1 MSIVNPLSSNP
12 LPPVDPGQVVQV
24 HGQAGGKLKTDVHS
38 PSTQSQ
44 VVQQSAAVLRPDG
57 ILEFEQI
64 LPEKTETD
72 KHKDEKDEDSEQRKQ
87 KRPSQRAQWRR
98 ARDQGQRI

>member
-1 MSIVNPLSSNP
+1 MK
-12 LPPVDPGQVVQV
+12 
-24 HGQAGGKLKTDVHS
+24 QASGCSTKGKW
-38 PSTQSQ
+38 
-44 VVQQSAAVLRPDG
+44 SAAPLRLDG

-64 LPEKTETD
+64 LPEKTEPE
-72 KHKDEKDEDSEQRKQ
+72 KHDEEKDEDSEQKKQ